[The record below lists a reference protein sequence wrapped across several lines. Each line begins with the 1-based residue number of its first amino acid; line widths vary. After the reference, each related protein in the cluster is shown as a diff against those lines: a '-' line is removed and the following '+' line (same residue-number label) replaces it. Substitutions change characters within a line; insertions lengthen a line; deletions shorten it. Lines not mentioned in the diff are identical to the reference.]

1 MINAFISEWK
11 ISHTVCLDMQL
22 EQTILNIWVEVL
34 TLDVPISIH
43 ANFFTLGGNSLKAG
57 MVQARI
63 RDALEL
69 KTLPSNALFVNP
81 TIFLLA
87 EFLRQEEVQGR
98 SVDSFKYAWLAGRGR
113 SSASLLKRASTFLNK
128 KMLHNL
134 NAEDPDLSN
143 RLGPLPGSTRL
154 PFPLYIVFQ
163 YLLLVLVETL
173 PILPWAGQYL
183 GWVFLTRAG
192 WNLGWL
198 VLLWPPFFF
207 AGVMLQICGFL
218 LFHQI
223 LFPFGMSPGVHPL
236 YGWVHC
242 RWATARALQSQN
254 LGIIYTFF
262 CKTSLFN
269 WVYRCLGAKI
279 GAGARI
285 DTVCLHEPSLV
296 EIGEG
301 TKVGRHV
308 NASPAMI
315 APAGMFGDAPVLMF
329 STVKIGSHC
338 EVGHRAILP
347 AGGRL
352 LDGTHLKPR
361 SSPAHKKAVGPGHL
375 KDCPE
380 FVPEQHLG
388 ELSNLA
394 CSLVSMFLHSLS
406 SLVAIVL
413 GFTLVGVTLGDNP
426 FELILR
432 LRFGDR
438 DGGKNDILGVVS
450 LFFVYFNY
458 LGLHLGWMF
467 QVAMVLFFKTAAL
480 RCITP
485 GTRIAAS
492 SSLSWR
498 FSLYRRMI
506 SDGFTQLFASICGST
521 PIMSW
526 FYRFVALWEIHP

>member
-1 MINAFISEWK
+1 
-11 ISHTVCLDMQL
+11 MQL
-22 EQTILNIWVEVL
+22 EETLLDIWMDVL
-34 TLDVPISIH
+34 KLDARFSIH
-43 ANFFTLGGNSLKAG
+43 ADFFTLGGNSLKAG
-57 MVQARI
+57 VVQARI
-63 RDALEL
+63 RDVLEL
-69 KTLPSNALFVNP
+69 KVLPSNALFVNP

-87 EFLRQEEVQGR
+87 EFLRKEELQGR
-98 SVDSFKYAWLAGRGR
+98 SADSFKYAWLVGRGR
-113 SSASLLKRASTFLNK
+113 SSASLLRRASTFLSK

-134 NAEDPDLSN
+134 NAEDPDLST
-143 RLGPLPGSTRL
+143 RLGILTKSNRL
-154 PFPLYIVFQ
+154 PFPLFIIFQ

-183 GWVFLTRAG
+183 GWIFLTRAG

-198 VLLWPPFFF
+198 VLLWPPFFL
-207 AGVMLQICGFL
+207 AGVTLQICGFL
-218 LFHQI
+218 LFNRI

-254 LGIIYTFF
+254 LDIIYTFF
-262 CKTSLFN
+262 SKTSLFN

-279 GAGARI
+279 GSGTRI
-285 DTVCLHEPSLV
+285 DTICLHEPSLV
-296 EIGEG
+296 EIGED

-315 APAGMFGDAPVLMF
+315 APAGVFGDAPVLML

-338 EVGHRAILP
+338 EVGHCAILP

-361 SSPAHKKAVGPGHL
+361 SSPAHKNAVGPGHL

-394 CSLVSMFLHSLS
+394 CSFVSMFLHSLS
-406 SLVAIVL
+406 SLVAIVV
-413 GFTLVGVTLGDNP
+413 GFTLVGATFGRNP
-426 FELILR
+426 FELILQ

-467 QVAMVLFFKTAAL
+467 QVAMVVVFKTVAL
-480 RCITP
+480 RCIKP
-485 GTRIAAS
+485 GTRIAANF
-492 SSLSWR
+492 SLSWR
-498 FSLYRRMI
+498 FSLYRRMM
-506 SDGFTQLFASICGST
+506 SDSFIQLFASICGST
-521 PIMSW
+521 PIMPW
-526 FYRFVALWEIHP
+526 FYR